1 MPFGRTWK
9 LAERGQRAP
18 AFEERVVDLVVA
30 TRNRKKADEIRR
42 ILQGSLISVLTL
54 EDFPGCPEVIEDG
67 RTFEANAVKK
77 AVAVARYTGRTALAD
92 DSGLEVDALGGAPGV
107 FSARYAG
114 EEADDRR
121 NLAKLLD
128 AMRFVSDE
136 ERRAKFIC
144 CIALGFPDGT
154 ARTFVGTLAGTLARE
169 PRGTGGF
176 GYDPVFFPIGESRTF
191 AEMDDDEKDA
201 ISHRG
206 RALRAVRRHLTGERE
221 QPLGRGE

>member
-1 MPFGRTWK
+1 
-9 LAERGQRAP
+9 
-18 AFEERVVDLVVA
+18 VDIVLA
-30 TRNRKKADEIRR
+30 TRNPKKIEEIRR
-42 ILQGSLISVLTL
+42 ILESSGIVIRTL
-54 EDFPGCPEVIEDG
+54 EDFPGCPDVAEDG

-154 ARTFVGTLAGTLARE
+154 ARTFVGTVAGTLARE

-206 RALRAVRRHLTGERE
+206 RALRAVRRHLTGEGE
-221 QPLGRGE
+221 QPRGQGE

>member
-1 MPFGRTWK
+1 
-9 LAERGQRAP
+9 
-18 AFEERVVDLVVA
+18 
-30 TRNRKKADEIRR
+30 
-42 ILQGSLISVLTL
+42 
-54 EDFPGCPEVIEDG
+54 
-67 RTFEANAVKK
+67 
-77 AVAVARYTGRTALAD
+77 
-92 DSGLEVDALGGAPGV
+92 VDALGGAPGV

-128 AMRFVSDE
+128 EMRFVSDE

-154 ARTFVGTLAGTLARE
+154 ARTFVGTVAGTLARE

-206 RALRAVRRHLTGERE
+206 RALRAVRRHLTGEGE
-221 QPLGRGE
+221 QPRGQGE